1 MIIFLAIL
9 FIVFEILLI
18 ISGSFLFFLTTGY
31 VNYFIV
37 FIAIIL
43 LSYPLYVHYLPR
55 RLQIGFL
62 EYLVFFPVLIVMLWA
77 GSEEQMYKNNHAKL
91 SFFDDEMA
99 KYVDEDKRLLSVST
113 LSTFGKIDD
122 LYELASDL
130 EVIENDGTQLTL
142 VSKRSYLY
150 AKIDYSYQDIVAS
163 FKLDPFSKSGEN
175 LIMYFGEDIKEY
187 PFYQDFMERDAYGDS
202 GGLALATAI
211 MQERNMIHVSR
222 EIAITGAVDE
232 HGYVHP
238 VGGLV
243 QKIPQAAFY
252 EAEIFLCPA
261 ENLEFALFLKKH
273 FDLSIEIVGI
283 SHIDELLELDFNKL
297 HNEQPKF
304 MK

>member
-18 ISGSFLFFLTTGY
+18 LSGSFLFFLTTGY

-62 EYLVFFPVLIVMLWA
+62 EYLVLFPVLIVMLWA

-99 KYVDEDKRLLSVST
+99 KYVDEDERLLSVST
-113 LSTFGKIDD
+113 LSTYGKIDD

-130 EVIENDGTQLTL
+130 EVIENDGTQITL

-150 AKIDYSYQDIVAS
+150 AKSYYSYQDIVAS
-163 FKLDPFSKSGEN
+163 FKLDPFSKSGQN
-175 LIMYFGEDIKEY
+175 LIIYFGEDIQNY
-187 PFYQDFMERDAYGDS
+187 PFYQDFMNRNVYGDS
-202 GGLALATAI
+202 GGLALAVAI
-211 MQERNMIHVSR
+211 LEKRNLIDVSQK
-222 EIAITGAVDE
+222 IAVTGAVDE
-232 HGYVHP
+232 NGVVHP
-238 VGGLV
+238 VGGLI
-243 QKIPQAAFY
+243 QKIPQASFY
-252 EAEIFLCPA
+252 GAEVFLCPA
-261 ENLEFALFLKKH
+261 ENLEFALFVKEH
-273 FDLSIEIVGI
+273 YDLSIEIVGI
-283 SHIDELLELDFNKL
+283 AHIDELYELEFLA
-297 HNEQPKF
+297 HH
-304 MK
+304 